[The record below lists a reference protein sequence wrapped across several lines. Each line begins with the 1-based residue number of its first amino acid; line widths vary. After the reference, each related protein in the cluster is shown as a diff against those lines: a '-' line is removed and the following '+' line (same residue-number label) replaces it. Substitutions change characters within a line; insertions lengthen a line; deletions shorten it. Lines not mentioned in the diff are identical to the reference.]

1 MSDPEVFL
9 AWLATLVWAL
19 LGLFATYWWVLVLLG
34 LWGMLLSVRSDL
46 AATRWELWEVRA
58 AVADLVQR
66 FEGTQAENDRSPP
79 ARQRRPRLT
88 AASRKEWREWSER
101 YYQKSRQ
108 RREPDTNPTD
118 SEGEP
123 FSPDPGGEFHQT
135 ADCQHSPTTL
145 LVIKQ
150 HRTKLRGVF
159 QNSLS
164 TATVNVV

>member
-46 AATRWELWEVRA
+46 AATRWEVWEVRA

-79 ARQRRPRLT
+79 ARPPETSPRGELGKGGIKNDADAGET
-88 AASRKEWREWSER
+88 LFEAAGSAE
-101 YYQKSRQ
+101 
-108 RREPDTNPTD
+108 
-118 SEGEP
+118 
-123 FSPDPGGEFHQT
+123 
-135 ADCQHSPTTL
+135 
-145 LVIKQ
+145 
-150 HRTKLRGVF
+150 
-159 QNSLS
+159 
-164 TATVNVV
+164 